1 MVTSAYTARPRDRE
15 LPLMSIWPAGLRRHP
30 TEKRLRMPG
39 MRRHQRPSG
48 QQSRNT
54 AQRGRDRR
62 ELLGSRAQLVGNLQ
76 IAGEFVVADRR
87 GEQEPKRSST
97 FQGMKSGRQQFAP
110 PSRIPTSQ

>member
-1 MVTSAYTARPRDRE
+1 
-15 LPLMSIWPAGLRRHP
+15 MSIWPAGQRRHP

-54 AQRGRDRR
+54 AQRGRDGSEQER
-62 ELLGSRAQLVGNLQ
+62 LLGSRAQLVGNLQ
-76 IAGEFVVADRR
+76 VAGEFVVADRR
-87 GEQEPKRSST
+87 GEQEPKRSRT

-110 PSRIPTSQ
+110 PSRSPTSQ

>member
-87 GEQEPKRSST
+87 DERSR
-97 FQGMKSGRQQFAP
+97 SGRAHF
-110 PSRIPTSQ
+110 RG